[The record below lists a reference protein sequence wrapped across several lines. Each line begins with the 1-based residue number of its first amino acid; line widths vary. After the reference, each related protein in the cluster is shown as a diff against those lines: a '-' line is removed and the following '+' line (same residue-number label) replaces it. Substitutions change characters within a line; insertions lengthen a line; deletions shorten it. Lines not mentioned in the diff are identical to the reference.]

1 MDIASRD
8 AFLRRKE
15 AEIADGRQ
23 RVALRLLVGVDLDDM
38 LGMPDCERDRM
49 TARLK
54 RALERE
60 RQRGLRRHWSYDLNR
75 HIALKQALDRL
86 SGRTAAPRVRG
97 SAPPRRKRRD
107 ERHAVARQCTGGE
120 CLPPPASVPGAARV
134 SRAAP
139 E

>member
-86 SGRTAAPRVRG
+86 SGKKLGHRTGDAA
-97 SAPPRRKRRD
+97 ALRRKRRNV
-107 ERHAVARQCTGGE
+107 RNAVAR
-120 CLPPPASVPGAARV
+120 
-134 SRAAP
+134 
-139 E
+139 